1 MLLSYYIL
9 IDKNII
15 IFNQI
20 MSNRERMI
28 ILLRNF
34 STNQKMQKEMTNTIK
49 IGIKFRCY
57 QIIFVT

>member
-15 IFNQI
+15 IFIQI

-28 ILLRNF
+28 ILIRNF
-34 STNQKMQKEMTNTIK
+34 STNQKCKK
-49 IGIKFRCY
+49 K
-57 QIIFVT
+57 

>member
-49 IGIKFRCY
+49 IGKKFCCY